1 MIWLWWLGACLV
13 LGVIEALAANMTFLM
28 LAGGAL
34 GGTVA
39 AAGGAP
45 FWAQALVFVTGSVL
59 LLSVVRP
66 RIGRRPGAAAP
77 ALTRAETLIGCEAVV
92 LTTVD
97 ARGGRV
103 HLDGEKWCARLA
115 EHAGAR
121 ALRLDAGRPVRVT
134 DVDGAVAVVEPR

>member
-13 LGVIEALAANMTFLM
+13 LGVIEALAANVTFLM

-39 AAGGAP
+39 AAVGAP

-77 ALTRAETLIGCEAVV
+77 APP
-92 LTTVD
+92 D
-97 ARGGRV
+97 RV